1 MTTVPTRPMV
11 AVVGGGKSD
20 PGRFNE
26 ATPILEILAKLL
38 VVVLLFAW
46 WVRHRGMKDDRVK

>member
-1 MTTVPTRPMV
+1 MTTVPTRPLV
-11 AVVGGGKSD
+11 AVMGGDQSD

-38 VVVLLFAW
+38 VVVLLLAW
-46 WVRHRGMKDDRVK
+46 WVRHRGMKDDRVV